1 MTLQNFQD
9 PNYLSSTDR
18 DRGILQYMDSIYA
31 DAATINQSFWTE
43 ADLDSRFRAGD
54 QQIWNSVYG
63 NMPSARQKNFNFNR
77 IRRNCN
83 MISGYQREHRKS
95 TTVLPVEGSDQQT
108 SDDFTD
114 LFFHLNANANV
125 LFNISEAFDQTLT
138 TGLSFLCPWID
149 FRDDPISGDIKLDV
163 APYNEFLI
171 DPYFRKKDMSDC
183 NFFWRRKWMTKDMA
197 RSLYPDDKELID
209 SLYCGNSNDGK
220 FQYMP
225 ESYQNGM
232 KNLLYVDEFW
242 YRSTRP
248 KKVIVDLKNGES
260 IEWVG
265 EDQNFLEEFQSDFP
279 ETLVMDRECSTV
291 KLCLSIQGKVIYND
305 LNPMGIDEYPFVP
318 VWAYYEP
325 HLSYYPWRIQGV
337 CRGLRDA
344 QYLYNRRK
352 VIELDIC
359 EAQITSGYIYKEN
372 SLVNPDDVFLSGQGK
387 GLALKAEADMND
399 IREIQPPNIPQS
411 LFEMSSI
418 LGQELQEISGVNEEL
433 LGSAVDDKS
442 GILSML
448 RQGAGLTTLKV
459 LFDQL
464 DESQKILGKLLLK
477 IMQQNYSYGK
487 VQRILGRPP
496 SEQFRNKA
504 FQKFDCVVAE
514 GADTDTQKQLEF
526 AQLLHLREA
535 GLPITGEDLAAAST
549 LHNKAEMAEKWKA
562 REEKA
567 QQMQQFSEESQI
579 KMVQAQIKDL
589 ESRAEANRGLG
600 IERVSRVQENEAFA
614 IERMAEAKK
623 DRTQGLLNVVKMIQ
637 EMQQIDLG
645 QIQTMLSIAEQ
656 LEMKED
662 VKENKEV
669 SDVANGQQQLQ
680 ATLQSQQQPQQP
692 QQTQAPQPGIGL

>member
-1 MTLQNFQD
+1 MTLHNFQD

-18 DRGILQYMDSIYA
+18 DRGILQYMNSIYA

-54 QQIWNSVYG
+54 QQLWSSIYG
-63 NMPSARQKNFNFNR
+63 NTPSSKQKNFNFNR

-95 TTVLPVEGSDQQT
+95 TTTVPVEGSDQQT

-114 LFFHLNANANV
+114 LFFHLNSSANV
-125 LFNISEAFDQTLT
+125 LFNISEAFDNTLT
-138 TGLSFLCPWID
+138 TGLSFLAPWID

-163 APYNEFLI
+163 CPYNEFLV

-183 NFFWRRKWMTKDMA
+183 NFFWRRKWMTKEMA
-197 RSLYPDDKELID
+197 IGLYPHDKELIEG
-209 SLYCGNSNDGK
+209 LYCGNSNDGK

-225 ESYQNGM
+225 ESYNQGM

-248 KKVIVDLKNGES
+248 KKVIVDLKTGES
-260 IEWVG
+260 IEWKERG
-265 EDQNFLEEFQSDFP
+265 DHSFIEEFQRDFP
-279 ETLVMDRECSTV
+279 ETLILERECPTV

-305 LNPMGIDEYPFVP
+305 LNPMGIDEYPFIP

-359 EAQITSGYIYKEN
+359 EAQITSGYIYKE
-372 SLVNPDDVFLSGQGK
+372 SALVNPDDAFLQGQGK

-433 LGSAVDDKS
+433 LGSAVDDKA

-464 DESQKILGKLLLK
+464 DESQKNLGKLMLN
-477 IMQQNYSYGK
+477 IIQENYSLGK
-487 VQRILGRPP
+487 VRRILGREP
-496 SEQFRNKA
+496 SPQFNNRA
-504 FQKFDCVVAE
+504 FQKYDCIVAE

-535 GLPITGEDLAAAST
+535 GLPITAEDLAEAST
-549 LHNKAEMAEKWKA
+549 LHNREKMAEKWKA

-567 QQMQQFSEESQI
+567 QEMKEFMDKSQMDLL
-579 KMVQAQIKDL
+579 QAQVEDL
-589 ESRAEANRGLG
+589 EARATANKGLG

-614 IERMAEAKK
+614 VERMAEAKK
-623 DRTQGLLNVVKMIQ
+623 DRTAGLLNIVKVIQ
-637 EMQQIDLG
+637 ELQSVDLS
-645 QIQTMLSIAEQ
+645 QIQSMLAIADQIGASESV
-656 LEMKED
+656 EAEKD
-662 VKENKEV
+662 V
-669 SDVANGQQQLQ
+669 SHLTTSQPA
-680 ATLQSQQQPQQP
+680 SQQSNPPQQP
-692 QQTQAPQPGIGL
+692 MQSPQQPMQ

>member
-1 MTLQNFQD
+1 
-9 PNYLSSTDR
+9 
-18 DRGILQYMDSIYA
+18 
-31 DAATINQSFWTE
+31 
-43 ADLDSRFRAGD
+43 
-54 QQIWNSVYG
+54 
-63 NMPSARQKNFNFNR
+63 
-77 IRRNCN
+77 

-95 TTVLPVEGSDQQT
+95 TTVLPIEGSDQQT

-114 LFFHLNANANV
+114 LFFHLNSNANV

-149 FRDDPISGDIKLDV
+149 FRDDPISGDIKIDV
-163 APYNEFLI
+163 APYNEFLV

-197 RSLYPDDKELID
+197 RSLYPNDKELID
-209 SLYCGNSNDGK
+209 SLYCGNSSDGK

-248 KKVIVDLKNGES
+248 KKVIVDLKTGES

-265 EDQNFLEEFQSDFP
+265 EDQNFLEEFQRDFP
-279 ETLVMDRECSTV
+279 ETLVMDRDCSTV

-305 LNPMGIDEYPFVP
+305 VNPMGIDEYPIVP

-325 HLSYYPWRIQGV
+325 HLSYYPWRVQGV

-352 VIELDIC
+352 VIELDIV
-359 EAQITSGYIYKEN
+359 EAQVTSGYIYKEN
-372 SLVNPDDVFLSGQGK
+372 SLVNPDDVFMSGQGK

-433 LGSAVDDKS
+433 LGSAVDDKA

-477 IMQQNYSYGK
+477 IIQQNYSYGK
-487 VQRILGRPP
+487 VERILGRPP
-496 SEQFRNKA
+496 SQQFNNKA

-535 GLPITGEDLAAAST
+535 GLPITAEDLAAAST
-549 LHNKAEMAEKWKA
+549 LHNKADMAEKWKA

-567 QQMQQFSEESQI
+567 QEMQQFTEKSQI
-579 KMVQAQIKDL
+579 EMIQAQIEDL
-589 ESRAEANRGLG
+589 QARATANHGLG
-600 IERVSRVQENEAFA
+600 IERVSRVKENEAFA

-623 DRTQGLLNVVKMIQ
+623 DRTAGLLNIVKVIQ
-637 EMQQIDLG
+637 ELQTVDLQQIESMLAIADRLG
-645 QIQTMLSIAEQ
+645 ENENMEATKDVSTLSNSQQPAQ
-656 LEMKED
+656 Q
-662 VKENKEV
+662 
-669 SDVANGQQQLQ
+669 SAQPTQQL
-680 ATLQSQQQPQQP
+680 AQQLKPS
-692 QQTQAPQPGIGL
+692 I

>member
-18 DRGILQYMDSIYA
+18 DRGILEYMNSIYA

-43 ADLDSRFRAGD
+43 ADLDTRFRAGD
-54 QQIWNSVYG
+54 QQLWNSVYG
-63 NMPSARQKNFNFNR
+63 NMPANRQKHFNFNR

-95 TTVLPVEGSDQQT
+95 TTVLPIEGSDQQT

-114 LFFHLNANANV
+114 LFFHLNTNANV

-149 FRDDPISGDIKLDV
+149 FRDDTISGDIKIDV
-163 APYNEFLI
+163 APYNEFLV

-197 RSLYPDDKELID
+197 RSLYPNDKELID
-209 SLYCGNSNDGK
+209 SLYCGNSSDGK

-248 KKVIVDLKNGES
+248 KKVIVDLKTGES

-265 EDQNFLEEFQSDFP
+265 EDQNFLDEFQRDFP
-279 ETLVMDRECSTV
+279 ETLVMERECSTV

-305 LNPMGIDEYPFVP
+305 VNPMGIDEYPIVP

-325 HLSYYPWRIQGV
+325 HLSYYPWRVQGV

-372 SLVNPDDVFLSGQGK
+372 SLVNPDDVFMSGQGK

-411 LFEMSSI
+411 LFEMSGI

-433 LGSAVDDKS
+433 LGSAVDDKA

-487 VQRILGRPP
+487 VERILGRPP
-496 SEQFRNKA
+496 SQQFDNKA

-535 GLPITGEDLAAAST
+535 GLPITAEDLAAAST

-567 QQMQQFSEESQI
+567 QEMQQFTEKSQMEMI
-579 KMVQAQIKDL
+579 QAQIEDL
-589 ESRAEANRGLG
+589 QARATANHGLG
-600 IERVSRVQENEAFA
+600 IERVSRVKENEAFA

-623 DRTQGLLNVVKMIQ
+623 DRTAGLLNIVKVIQ
-637 EMQQIDLG
+637 ELQTVDLQQIESMLAIADRLG
-645 QIQTMLSIAEQ
+645 
-656 LEMKED
+656 
-662 VKENKEV
+662 ENENMEATR
-669 SDVANGQQQLQ
+669 DVATLTSSQQPAQQSAQPTQQL
-680 ATLQSQQQPQQP
+680 AQQL
-692 QQTQAPQPGIGL
+692 TSSI

>member
-1 MTLQNFQD
+1 MSLHNFQD
-9 PNYLSSTDR
+9 PNYLSSNDE
-18 DRGILQYMDSIYA
+18 DKGILQYMNSIYA

-54 QQIWNSVYG
+54 QQLWSSIYG
-63 NMPSARQKNFNFNR
+63 NSQMGNQKQYNFNR

-95 TTVLPVEGSDQQT
+95 TTTLPIEGSDQQT

-114 LFFHLNANANV
+114 LFFHLNTSANV
-125 LFNISEAFDQTLT
+125 LFNISESFDNTLT

-163 APYNEFLI
+163 CPYNEFI
-171 DPYFRKKDMSDC
+171 VDPYFRKKDMSDC

-197 RSLYPDDKELID
+197 RSLYPNDKELID
-209 SLYCGNSNDGK
+209 GLYCGNSSDGK

-248 KKVIVDLKNGES
+248 RKMIVDLHSGES
-260 IEWVG
+260 IEWKDTG
-265 EDQNFLEEFQSDFP
+265 DDSFLQEFQRDFP
-279 ETLVMDRECSTV
+279 DTLVLEQESSTV

-305 LNPMGIDEYPFVP
+305 VNPMGLDEYPFVP

-325 HLSYYPWRIQGV
+325 HLSYFPWRIQGV

-359 EAQITSGYIYKEN
+359 EAQITSGYIYKE
-372 SLVNPDDVFLSGQGK
+372 SALVNPDDAFLQGQGK

-433 LGSAVDDKS
+433 LGSAVDDKA

-448 RQGAGLTTLKV
+448 RQGAGLTTLKI

-464 DESQKILGKLLLK
+464 DESQKLLGKMMLK
-477 IMQQNYSYGK
+477 LIQENYSYGK
-487 VQRILGRPP
+487 VKRILGREP
-496 SEQFRNKA
+496 SDQFYNRA
-504 FQKFDCVVAE
+504 FQKYDCVVAE

-535 GLPITGEDLAAAST
+535 GLPITAEDLAEAST
-549 LHNKAEMAEKWKA
+549 LHNKAKMSEKWKA

-567 QQMQQFSEESQI
+567 QEMKEFMDKSQMDLL
-579 KMVQAQIKDL
+579 QAQVEDL
-589 ESRAEANRGLG
+589 EARATANKGLG

-614 IERMAEAKK
+614 VERMAEAKK
-623 DRTQGLLNVVKMIQ
+623 DRTAGLLNIVKVIQ
-637 EMQQIDLG
+637 ELQSVDLS
-645 QIQTMLSIAEQ
+645 QIQSMLAIADQIGASESV
-656 LEMKED
+656 EAEK
-662 VKENKEV
+662 
-669 SDVANGQQQLQ
+669 DVAHLTTSQP
-680 ATLQSQQQPQQP
+680 ASQQSNPPQQP
-692 QQTQAPQPGIGL
+692 MQSPQQPMQ